1 MQEVEPHLKY
11 RQVKSSEST
20 GEAGLCYLLTLYL
33 RRLRNVF
40 SILDFCAAVIILSIM
55 RPASVFCIS
64 AKASQAKQD
73 QIIIFFSWLDCF

>member
-1 MQEVEPHLKY
+1 MQEVKPHLKY
-11 RQVKSSEST
+11 RQVKSSECT
-20 GEAGLCYLLTLYL
+20 GEAALCYLLTLYL

-55 RPASVFCIS
+55 CPASVFRIS

-73 QIIIFFSWLDCF
+73 QIFFLFPVS